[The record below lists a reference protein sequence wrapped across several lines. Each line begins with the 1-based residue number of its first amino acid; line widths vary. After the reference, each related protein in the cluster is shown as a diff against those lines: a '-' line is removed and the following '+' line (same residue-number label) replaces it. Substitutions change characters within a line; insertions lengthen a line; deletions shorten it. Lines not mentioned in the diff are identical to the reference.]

1 MKQYMTNGINT
12 SPTIAITAGAD
23 MTQPGGKAVKYSS
36 GKAILCTTAGERPI
50 GIVTIDN
57 DAEVKV
63 EDIISVQVKD
73 IGVALMGGA
82 VAAGDELAVDA
93 NGALV
98 KATDGQHVA
107 AVALASCT
115 SGEFGTVQLVSYKN
129 GTTGGGVGA

>member
-1 MKQYMTNGINT
+1 MKQYMTNAINS
-12 SPTIAITAGAD
+12 SPTITIAAGAD
-23 MTQPGGKAVKYSS
+23 MTQPGGKAVKFSD
-36 GKAILCTTAGERPI
+36 GKAVLCSTAGERPI

-57 DAEVKV
+57 DAEVKTD
-63 EDIISVQVKD
+63 DIISVQVKD

-98 KATDGQHVA
+98 KAAAGQYVA
-107 AVALASCT
+107 AVALASCA

-129 GTTGGGVGA
+129 GTVGGGA